1 MTHEEIEAAAERIAA
16 SWPPLTREQV
26 HAVNHILSPVTGGA
40 FSYPNPMESSQSN
53 AA

>member
-1 MTHEEIEAAAERIAA
+1 MTHEEIEAAAEQIAA

-26 HAVNHILSPVTGGA
+26 NTVNHIMSPVADGA
-40 FSYPNPMESSQSN
+40 FSYPHMK

>member
-26 HAVNHILSPVTGGA
+26 NTVNHIMSPVADGA
-40 FSYPNPMESSQSN
+40 FSCPHMK